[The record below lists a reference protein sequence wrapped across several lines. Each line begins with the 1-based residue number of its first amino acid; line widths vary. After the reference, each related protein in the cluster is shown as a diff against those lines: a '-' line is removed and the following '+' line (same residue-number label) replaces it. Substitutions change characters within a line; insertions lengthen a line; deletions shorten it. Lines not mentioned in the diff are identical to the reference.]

1 VRGDLRYFQVKDTIR
16 DPLKRK
22 KLRRLLYLLSFVVII
37 GLTTLILRGPY
48 ISNTLKKIILPELE
62 ATFGQKVIAQ
72 KIYINIFPLFIE
84 AKGLKVFDEDG
95 NRILI
100 TNRVKGYFELSG
112 LLRKRLS
119 IKRLVI
125 KEPDIS
131 TNGEQLDEIIK
142 SVKTYIEKD
151 RKRAFKVKIKV
162 IEVINGV
169 VSLRDNDLKGMVNIK
184 GLTGEL
190 IMGANPRLKTAAKE
204 FVLEREGWPKI
215 KCDINTSIVLK
226 GNMVEIK
233 RFEVGSYG
241 SRFRGEGFY
250 SKGKGALKTEIA
262 LLVDSVKRIF
272 NLRQKGD
279 GRVFA
284 KGEVRLEKI
293 QNSKFKIQDLK
304 DIFVDLKV
312 SGDFYLQ
319 TLMELLKVKEQVEGL
334 VDFDGKI
341 TGPLSNLSGKAKAR
355 LRNGN
360 LFSVDIDSLS
370 CKVLYHDGIMRFEK
384 GDALLYN
391 GTAQA
396 DVSLNLPGAEFF
408 TLNVKFK
415 SIDSSAVLKLIG
427 WEPGIPAGKVDG
439 ELSTSGS
446 QFNPDGWFVYKAH
459 QPSTNNVLGRI
470 KDIKGTYSIRG
481 DILSLLD
488 IQLNT
493 SLSNLN
499 VNGQVN
505 LANKTLSLK
514 NRLYIDDVSDFTL
527 PYYKGAKGRGDFS
540 GEITGSF
547 DNPKISGKANLSGVS
562 VEGYKV
568 NTVTS
573 DFSYEKNL
581 LDIHESVFRSPGEEH
596 NINGKI
602 YFPQAKE
609 LFDLSMPVYNLKAAF
624 KNAEF
629 GQAVQMFY
637 KDFTAKGRLNA
648 DIKIGGKDK
657 NVDVSGRAFIEKAL
671 LYKVP
676 VDSAS
681 MDFSYSNKELSFKK
695 AKITKGKSI
704 LTIEGDISHDKRFSY
719 MASSKRFLIKDIGLD
734 RMPDDAVLSLRSE
747 GHGHFENP
755 DITLSA
761 KVSGGTFKGKN
772 MGSGTINA
780 SIRNRDIS
788 LNAALFNEK
797 MRLRGNG
804 HLDDKLPWSAELYI
818 QPARYDFIVSSIL
831 KDVPEDLQLD
841 LEGRVEMKGDR
852 KHITASANINH
863 LTLSLFGQ
871 TFSNNS
877 DIKFLLDNR
886 KLSLTAFRIKSGATS
901 FRLQGRME
909 IGKEYDILFDGSSSL
924 SPLKGMSKKIGYLKG
939 DADFVFSIMG
949 KWERPEINGG
959 MNVSNAS
966 FGLRDYPTYI
976 SSMYG
981 YLYIDKNRIVVQRI
995 FGKIGG
1001 GDINIS
1007 GFVYLKAF
1015 RIKRFYL
1022 EANLDNIT
1030 TSISKDF
1037 NINFNGGLLYKGTLD
1052 AQGITGDIKI
1062 NRARYKEMVEWRS
1075 WLLTAKAKKK
1085 PKTDVS
1091 VFERAKLNIR
1101 ISGSDNISIDNNIAR
1116 ALVRGDMILKGSI
1129 SSPVLLGRLELTE
1142 GYVYFRNNEFRIIF
1156 ASADFTDP
1164 NRIKPVMNLTAETI
1178 VNGYSIR
1185 LNLEGQM
1192 DHFNLALSSVPHLEE
1207 VDILALLTVGQ
1218 VGKQLKGLEGGIGA
1232 GEATSFL
1239 TGKVQDVLE
1248 ERLRAITGL
1257 DRFQVDPSV
1266 SKTTGSVGPRVT
1278 VSKRLIGDKLFVTYT
1293 TLVGSTEEQILKLE
1307 YLLDKNISLI
1317 GIRDEKAS
1325 IGGDVKFRFE
1335 FK

>member
-1 VRGDLRYFQVKDTIR
+1 MSDTII

-22 KLRRLLYLLSFVVII
+22 KLRRLLYLLGFVVII

-62 ATFGQKVIAQ
+62 AAFGQKVIAQ

-100 TNRVKGYFELSG
+100 ANRVKGYFELSG
-112 LLRKRLS
+112 LLSKHLS
-119 IKRLVI
+119 IHRLVI

-131 TNGEQLDEIIK
+131 TNREQLDEIIK
-142 SVKTYIEKD
+142 SIKTYLEKD
-151 RKRAFKVKIKV
+151 RKTTFKVKIKV

-190 IMGANPRLKTAAKE
+190 IMGENPRLKTAAKE
-204 FVLEREGWPKI
+204 LVLEREGWPKI
-215 KCDINTSIVLK
+215 KCDINASIVLK
-226 GNMVEIK
+226 GNIVEIK

-250 SKGKGALKTEIA
+250 SKGKGTLKTESA
-262 LLVDSVKRIF
+262 LLVDSVKRIL
-272 NLRQKGD
+272 NLREKGE
-279 GRVFA
+279 GRISA
-284 KGEVRLEKI
+284 KGEIRLERV
-293 QNSKFKIQDLK
+293 QGLK
-304 DIFVDLKV
+304 DIFVDLKLN
-312 SGDFYLQ
+312 GDFYLQ
-319 TLMELLKVKEQVEGL
+319 TLMELLKVREQVEGL

-360 LFSVDIDSLS
+360 LFGVDVDSLS
-370 CKVLYHDGIMRFEK
+370 CEVLYHDGIMKLEK
-384 GDALLYN
+384 GDVLLYN

-396 DVSLNLPGAEFF
+396 NASLNLPGAEFF

-415 SIDSSAVLKLIG
+415 STDSSAALKLIG
-427 WEPGIPAGKVDG
+427 WEPEIPEGKVDG

-459 QPSTNNVLGRI
+459 QASTDNVIGRI

-481 DILSLLD
+481 DILSLLN

-499 VNGQVN
+499 VNGTVN

-514 NRLYIDDVSDFTL
+514 NRLYTDDISDFTL

-547 DNPKISGKANLSGVS
+547 DNLKISGKANLSYVS
-562 VEGYKV
+562 AEGYRAD
-568 NTVTS
+568 TVTS
-573 DFSYEKNL
+573 EFLYEKHL
-581 LDIHESVFRSPGEEH
+581 LDIHESVFRAPGEEH

-602 YFPQAKE
+602 YFPEAKE
-609 LFDLSMPVYNLKAAF
+609 LFDLSRPVYNLKAAF

-648 DIKIGGKDK
+648 DLKIGGKDK
-657 NVDVSGRAFIEKAL
+657 NVDVSGHAFIEKVL
-671 LYKVP
+671 LYKIP

-681 MDFSYSNKELSFKK
+681 MDFSYVNKELSLKK
-695 AKITKGKSI
+695 VKIIKGKSI
-704 LTIEGDISHDKRFSY
+704 LNIEGNISPDKRFSY
-719 MASSKRFLIKDIGLD
+719 RASSEKLLVHDIGLD
-734 RMPDDAVLSLRSE
+734 RMPEDAVLSLRSE
-747 GHGHFENP
+747 GHGTFENP

-761 KVSGGTFKGKN
+761 KVTGGTFKGKN

-780 SIRNRDIS
+780 SIKNRDIS

-886 KLSLTAFRIKSGATS
+886 KLSLTAFTIKSGATS
-901 FRLQGRME
+901 FRLQGKIE

-924 SPLKGMSKKIGYLKG
+924 SPLKAMSKKIGYLKG
-939 DADFVFSIMG
+939 DADFVFSITG

-966 FGLRDYPTYI
+966 FGLRDYSTYI
-976 SSMYG
+976 SSMNG
-981 YLYIDKNRIVVQRI
+981 YLYIDGDRIVVQRI

-1001 GDINIS
+1001 GDVNIS

-1022 EANLDNIT
+1022 EVILDNIT

-1052 AQGITGDIKI
+1052 AQSITGDIKI
-1062 NRARYKEMVEWRS
+1062 NRARYKETVEWRT
-1075 WLLTAKAKKK
+1075 WLLTAKAKEK
-1085 PKTDVS
+1085 PKAEVS
-1091 VFERAKLNIR
+1091 VFERAELNIR

-1129 SSPVLLGRLELTE
+1129 SSPVLLGRIESTE

-1164 NRIKPVMNLTAETI
+1164 NRIKPVMNLTAEAI

-1192 DHFNLALSSVPHLEE
+1192 DHFNLALSSDPHLEE

-1266 SKTTGSVGPRVT
+1266 SKTTGAVGPRVT

-1293 TLVGSTEEQILKLE
+1293 TLVGSTEEQVLKLE

-1317 GIRDEKAS
+1317 GIRDERAS